1 MDNIVGIDVVGIGQ
15 PIPTTCRLKMVIG
28 SDFQEKES
36 FIIYFSRRLV
46 AGTEATLYRQLVIG
60 KGQPI
65 QMTYRREMM
74 LTVFFFI

>member
-1 MDNIVGIDVVGIGQ
+1 MVV
-15 PIPTTCRLKMVIG
+15 G

-46 AGTEATLYRQLVIG
+46 ADTEATLYRQLVIG

-65 QMTYRREMM
+65 QTTYRREMM
-74 LTVFFFI
+74 VTVFFI